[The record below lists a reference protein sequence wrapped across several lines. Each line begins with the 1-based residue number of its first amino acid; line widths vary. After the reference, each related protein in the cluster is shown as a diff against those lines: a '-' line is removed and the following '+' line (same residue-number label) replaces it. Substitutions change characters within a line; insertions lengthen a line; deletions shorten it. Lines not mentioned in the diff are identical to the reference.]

1 MPKTVTGYVL
11 QRTDGTGLAGV
22 DITVKDRTGSTVSG
36 GSANPTTTDADGRF
50 TWARD
55 LSPGPI
61 SVLAE
66 IGASEVEITYGE
78 SQHQAGSTWIADIL
92 GLGKVLTDGVFT
104 GVDNELEVS
113 ATGTRVLRT
122 ATGMGVVSGYVWD
135 IDTQVDTTGSAN
147 GALANRHDRLV
158 LRQYVTGDDVGMQE
172 VVLVEGTVTDVDPDI
187 NDVADTVDLELAR
200 GILPMGGTSYTVTD
214 RRDFTL
220 IEGTAPTA
228 SPTFTG
234 TVTAETI
241 VASGT
246 VTGADLAATDD
257 LTVGDDATVTGT
269 LSAGDITATTTVTAA
284 DLIATDDLTVGD
296 DATVTGTLTAGDV
309 VATTTVTAADLIATD
324 DLTVGDD
331 AGITGDLTVGGALG
345 VTGATTLDGTLAV
358 GGTLD
363 ATGEAHVTVDA
374 ANAFVVETAAG
385 VNVLQVDTS
394 AAVVIVST
402 GAKLYFG
409 STAGPSISSGSG
421 SPEGSVSA
429 DVGSLYLR
437 TDGASGNQLWTKE
450 TGGGNTGWFQVATA

>member
-246 VTGADLAATDD
+246 VT
-257 LTVGDDATVTGT
+257 
-269 LSAGDITATTTVTAA
+269 AA

-429 DVGSLYLR
+429 NVGSLYLR